1 MTDDPV
7 AAAEM
12 GPWLSLALGKTEAGR
27 REITERAL
35 PLSRSARNLLFSID
49 AQRSAGQWL
58 ELVRGSGPVELRLL
72 LAAGL
77 ISRAPGGSGS
87 APASAGM
94 AAAAAVNPAVIAVIA
109 SPIPAAAAPST
120 AADPTAVAVAHGRLS
135 PIEGLQVLSYRL
147 LYDRL
152 TAEARQQLGLIKGYK
167 LILDIEKCV
176 DPPELRALA
185 LRFVEQ
191 VRQAK
196 GDAAAHTLAQRLADP
211 G

>member
-12 GPWLSLALGKTEAGR
+12 GPWLGLALGKTEAGR
-27 REITERAL
+27 REITERSL

-94 AAAAAVNPAVIAVIA
+94 AAAAAVNPAVTA
-109 SPIPAAAAPST
+109 SPTAAAPST
-120 AADPTAVAVAHGRLS
+120 AADPAAVAVARDRINPS
-135 PIEGLQVLSYRL
+135 EGLQVQSYRL

-196 GDAAAHTLAQRLADP
+196 GDAAAHNLAQRLADP

>member
-1 MTDDPV
+1 MTDNDPV

-12 GPWLSLALGKTEAGR
+12 APWLGLSLGKTEAGR

-58 ELVRGSGPVELRLL
+58 ELVRGSGPAELRQL

-77 ISRAPGGSGS
+77 IKPAAGGSGTAAAGPGGAAVATATAI
-87 APASAGM
+87 APAA
-94 AAAAAVNPAVIAVIA
+94 PAVAEAGV
-109 SPIPAAAAPST
+109 P
-120 AADPTAVAVAHGRLS
+120 VARVRLS
-135 PIEGLQVLSYRL
+135 LGEALQAQSYRL

-152 TAEARQQLGLIKGYK
+152 TLEARQQLGLIKGYK
-167 LILDIEKCV
+167 LILDIEKCAG
-176 DPPELRALA
+176 PPELRSLA
-185 LRFVEQ
+185 LQFVDQ

-196 GDAAAHTLAQRLADP
+196 GDAEARALAQRLASP

>member
-1 MTDDPV
+1 MTDHPV

-12 GPWLSLALGKTEAGR
+12 GPWLGLALGKTEAGR
-27 REITERAL
+27 REITERSL

-58 ELVRGSGPVELRLL
+58 ELVRGSGPVELRQL

-77 ISRAPGGSGS
+77 ISRAPGGSGT
-87 APASAGM
+87 APAGPGM
-94 AAAAAVNPAVIAVIA
+94 AAAAAVNAAVTATTRPATT
-109 SPIPAAAAPST
+109 APST
-120 AADPTAVAVAHGRLS
+120 VAGPDAAPVARAR
-135 PIEGLQVLSYRL
+135 IGLGEALQAQNYRL
-147 LYDRL
+147 LYDHL
-152 TAEARQQLGLIKGYK
+152 TVEARQQLGLIKGYK

-176 DPPELRALA
+176 GAPELRALA

-196 GDAAAHTLAQRLADP
+196 GDAEARALVQRLADP

>member
-12 GPWLSLALGKTEAGR
+12 GPWLGLALGKTEAGR
-27 REITERAL
+27 REITERSL

-58 ELVRGSGPVELRLL
+58 ELVRGSGPVELRQL

-94 AAAAAVNPAVIAVIA
+94 AAAAAVNPAVTA
-109 SPIPAAAAPST
+109 SPTAPST
-120 AADPTAVAVAHGRLS
+120 AADPAAVAVARGRINPS
-135 PIEGLQVLSYRL
+135 EGLQVQSYRL

-176 DPPELRALA
+176 GPPELRALA

-196 GDAAAHTLAQRLADP
+196 GDAAAHNLAQRLADP

>member
-1 MTDDPV
+1 M
-7 AAAEM
+7 A
-12 GPWLSLALGKTEAGR
+12 PWLGLTLGKTEAGR

-35 PLSRSARNLLFSID
+35 PLSRAARNLLFSID

-58 ELVRGSGPVELRLL
+58 SLVRGSGPAELRQL

-77 ISRAPGGSGS
+77 IHRATSGTGS
-87 APASAGM
+87 APAGPGVGAGATATATAST
-94 AAAAAVNPAVIAVIA
+94 AATD
-109 SPIPAAAAPST
+109 AAAAP
-120 AADPTAVAVAHGRLS
+120 VAPANS
-135 PIEGLQVLSYRL
+135 GLAELLLTQGYRE

-152 TAEARQQLGLIKGYK
+152 TAEARPQLGLIKGYK

-176 DPPELRALA
+176 GPNELRALA

-196 GDAAAHTLAQRLADP
+196 GETAAHALAQRLASP